1 MQVWDGVLV
10 TKEDSPYVGTAG
22 YIIRVDRSESPA
34 KVTAKM
40 DKDGA
45 EVAFVESDLKR
56 LG

>member
-1 MQVWDGVLV
+1 MQAWDSVIV
-10 TKEDSPYVGTAG
+10 VKEDSPYVGTAG
-22 YIIRVDRSESPA
+22 FVTRVNRTVDPVQ
-34 KVTAKM
+34 VTAKM